1 VNQGQPSV
9 TCRLEADI
17 AYKENVISL
26 PTSPLVYTVSTTA
39 LGLSSGVKRSWELTE
54 CKAQLGYRSFLFPS
68 LLLFIPDTVLKRIY
82 ANVSSQPNA
91 NFPTLTDSCEDDSRM
106 PSRQLIR
113 AILSVSQEAAGRSH
127 LWMGMFH
134 LLGEWKMLLISPF
147 ENKTTTQFFEP
158 NLKQVQDLDLDTTKV
173 WIVCMTF
180 QGPEVEK
187 LSVSRSLSVEFNDEA
202 FVGFPISC
210 LWI

>member
-1 VNQGQPSV
+1 M

-17 AYKENVISL
+17 AYKENVNGL

-39 LGLSSGVKRSWELTE
+39 LGLSSGVKRSWELME
-54 CKAQLGYRSFLFPS
+54 CKAQLGYRSISFPS

-91 NFPTLTDSCEDDSRM
+91 NFPTLTDSCEDDSKM

-113 AILSVSQEAAGRSH
+113 AILSISQEAGRSH
-127 LWMGMFH
+127 LWMGMFR
-134 LLGEWKMLLISPF
+134 LLGEWKMLFISPS

-158 NLKQVQDLDLDTTKV
+158 NLKQVQDLNLDTTKV

-187 LSVSRSLSVEFNDEA
+187 LSVSRSLGVEFNDEA
-202 FVGFPISC
+202 SVGFPISC